1 MLRST
6 TDQEARA
13 LLSKSSV
20 GRLGCVVAGEPYV
33 VPINYYFDGRAIYS
47 HSLPGRKIDALRLN
61 PRACMQVD
69 KIDDQLHWQ
78 SAIAFGRFEEIIDGF
93 ERAEVMRELLNRFPM
108 LTVVESKVAN
118 QGNSP
123 DPLVFRIQV
132 VFPKFRTRT

>member
-1 MLRST
+1 MLRTT

-20 GRLGCVVAGEPYV
+20 GRLGCVSAGEPYV

-47 HSLPGRKIDALRLN
+47 HSLPGRKIDALRAH

-78 SAIAFGRFEEIIDGF
+78 SAIAFGQFEEIFDEP
-93 ERAEVMRELLNRFPM
+93 ERAEVIRQLLNRFPM
-108 LTVVESKVAN
+108 LTVVESKVAD
-118 QGNSP
+118 QGTSP
-123 DPLVFRIQV
+123 DPLVFRIKV
-132 VFPKFRTRT
+132 DRVTGVSEV